1 MEGKRIDWLDTSR
14 GLAFLMVIYSHLE
27 FCNHDL
33 MRYFSPV
40 FLTTFFFV
48 SGYLYKSNS
57 SFMKVFEQR
66 TRTLFIPFI
75 IYGTLLIA
83 LRYLYTTMDELA
95 SFDTYFL
102 QMLFQYEPESRFI
115 WFIPALYVYS
125 LLFYWIEKH
134 FNSPREL
141 LVASLLFFTVNYVL
155 SYFFHISK
163 LPYTLHTAGF
173 GCAYMG
179 FGKVYRHYETIID
192 KHLGLHKMII
202 VFISYILFVFVSPG
216 ISYCGSPYLVDS
228 IVITII
234 GLSILIFASK
244 RLKTKCKFL
253 LFIGSNSLLYF
264 CLHGK
269 VYAILESLVH
279 KHCCLYLLD
288 NAMFC
293 NIMGIALTFA
303 DAVILIIPIVI
314 INRYIPFTI
323 GRGYKL
329 W

>member
-27 FCNHDL
+27 FCNQDL

-48 SGYLYKSNS
+48 SGYLYKSKS
-57 SFMKVFEQR
+57 PFMKVLEQR

-83 LRYLYTTMDELA
+83 LRYLYTTRDELA
-95 SFDTYFL
+95 SFDTYFF

-134 FNSPREL
+134 FNSPQKL
-141 LVASLLFFTVNYVL
+141 LVASLLIFTVNYVL
-155 SYFFHISK
+155 TYIYPTSQ
-163 LPYTLHTAGF
+163 LPYTLHTAGY

-179 FGKVYRHYETIID
+179 LGKVYRHYETIID
-192 KHLGLHKMII
+192 KHLDLQKMII
-202 VFISYILFVFVSPG
+202 VFISYPLFVFVSPG

-228 IVITII
+228 IVITVM
-234 GLSILIFASK
+234 GLSILIYASK
-244 RLKTKCKFL
+244 RFKTKFL

-269 VYAILESLVH
+269 VYAILESCVH
-279 KHCCLYLLD
+279 KYCGLFLLD
-288 NAMFC
+288 NTMFC

-314 INRYIPFTI
+314 INRYIPFTV